1 MRGKIRFSFSL
12 YHKNEKAATLFC
24 MRRAAIYCVA
34 NKTRA
39 QYLVV
44 FKKHEKKSKKSQKNL
59 KNFEKTVDFRIY
71 MWYYKQA
78 VHEGGAQK
86 TL

>member
-1 MRGKIRFSFSL
+1 
-12 YHKNEKAATLFC
+12 

-78 VHEGGAQK
+78 VTEGARNNRISAK
-86 TL
+86 TERKFFKKV